1 MEGGWKKG
9 RERKRKNEYESAKDG
24 GPSQRERMRG
34 MCVRGR
40 QTSREGHRGTE
51 ITVREWGGEG
61 SESQRWSNERGECW
75 GMDDRSSEIREDES
89 RMVVRP
95 LGVRG
100 NMLNMCVLF
109 LSVSGLQAVRAIS
122 FNCSSLCG

>member
-51 ITVREWGGEG
+51 IQSGNGKGKEVRVRDGQMSGQSAGEWTTEAQKLG
-61 SESQRWSNERGECW
+61 
-75 GMDDRSSEIREDES
+75 
-89 RMVVRP
+89 RMKA
-95 LGVRG
+95 GWW
-100 NMLNMCVLF
+100 
-109 LSVSGLQAVRAIS
+109 
-122 FNCSSLCG
+122 